1 MGRRSET
8 ENNRE
13 NTKAA
18 GDRKYTGRDRKKQEK
33 AGGETV
39 LNIKR
44 ITAEYVVNPVGI
56 TKAPRFSW
64 VLESEE
70 RNTRQTGYTLEIA
83 LDEAFEQ
90 VIYRKCEE
98 TDHSIHNKYEDFV
111 MKSLTKYFW
120 RVDVA
125 DNHGNHSGFSE
136 PGFFVTGFLDNG
148 EWKAGFITAERE
160 TDAGNSKGTWLRKS
174 FEIKGGIDHAYVCA
188 TALGLYQLY
197 LDGERVGEDEMT
209 PGWTSYHKHLCYQ
222 TYDVTRQLSAGGK
235 HCELRALVGAGYY
248 KGKMGILHL
257 RNNYGD
263 RTAFLCELHIVYRD
277 GSEQVVMT
285 DETWQGADSP
295 VLFAEIYDGEIYD
308 ARLEEREAW
317 RPVWPVGFDKNALT
331 AQASGKI
338 AVMEEFP
345 VKRLFT
351 TPAGELVADFG
362 QNMAG
367 WVKLRL
373 RDTKPGEKLE
383 IRCFETLDKD
393 GNVYTDNL
401 RSAKA
406 TLTYYCKG
414 AEREECTPH
423 FTYMG
428 FRYAWIVSGPGTVR
442 AEDITAYALYSE
454 MERTGLFRCSNPDL
468 NRLWS
473 NITWSLKSNF
483 FDIPTDCPQRDE
495 RLGWTGDAQIFCRT
509 ASYIMNTFL
518 FFEKWLIDVAADQT
532 KEGGVPHVVPDIITP
547 NTEQVTDWL
556 LSQGTHSAAA
566 WADVAVLN
574 PWNLYLTFGDTQIL
588 IDQYDSMRAWIR
600 FMETHADG
608 VIWNYKLQFGDWVA
622 LDAEEGSYLGATPN
636 DLTCTAYYAYSTG
649 IFAKIAGILGK
660 KEDEAYFG
668 ALSEKIRAGFAER
681 FFDPMTKGMTVQT
694 QTAHI
699 IALYFGLTPE
709 AYREQTV
716 KELLELLAR
725 EDGHLVTGFVGT
737 PYFAHALSQNGH
749 LREAYELLLK
759 EDFPSWLYQVKRGA
773 TTVWEHWDG
782 IKPDGSMWSA
792 DMNSFNHYA
801 YGSIGEWLVRVAA
814 GIEIDEQNPGYHRA
828 ILYPRPGGGLR
839 LVQAAY
845 ESQYGTVGCTWS
857 WNQDSNSLTVVYD
870 VPVNAGAELCLDS
883 TFEITESDGLEFTE
897 TGDRLTAEAGSGVYR
912 IRAKRR

>member
-1 MGRRSET
+1 MT
-8 ENNRE
+8 L
-13 NTKAA
+13 
-18 GDRKYTGRDRKKQEK
+18 Q
-33 AGGETV
+33 
-39 LNIKR
+39 IKR
-44 ITAEYVVNPVGI
+44 ITVEYAENPVGI
-56 TKAPRFSW
+56 AKSPRFSW
-64 VLESEE
+64 LLESEE
-70 RNTRQTGYTLEIA
+70 RDTRQTGYTLEIA
-83 LDEAFEQ
+83 LDEDFEQ
-90 VIYRKCEE
+90 IIYRKCEE
-98 TDHSIHNKYEDFV
+98 TDCSVHNRYEDFV

-120 RVDVA
+120 RVDVM
-125 DNHGNHSGFSE
+125 DNHGNHSGFCR
-136 PGFFVTGFLDNG
+136 PGFFVTGFLDNV

-160 TDAGNSKGTWLRKS
+160 TDAENSRGTWLRKG
-174 FEIKGGIDHAYVCA
+174 FEIRDEINHAYICV

-197 LDGERVGEDEMT
+197 LNHERVGEDEMT
-209 PGWTSYHKHLCYQ
+209 PGWTSYRKHLCYQ
-222 TYDVTRQLSAGGK
+222 MYDVTGQLTASGK
-235 HCELRALVGAGYY
+235 SCELRALVGAGYY
-248 KGKMGILHL
+248 KGKMGFLHL

-277 GSEQVVMT
+277 GSEQVIKT
-285 DETWQGADSP
+285 DETWQGANSP
-295 VLFAEIYDGEIYD
+295 VLFSEIYDGEIYD
-308 ARLEEREAW
+308 ARLEGRETW
-317 RPVWPVGFDKNALT
+317 HPVQTVAFDKNVLT
-331 AQASGKI
+331 AQAYGKV
-338 AVMEEFP
+338 AVMEEFAAA
-345 VKRLFT
+345 RLFT

-367 WVKLRL
+367 WVRLRL
-373 RDTKPGEKLE
+373 HDTKPGEKLE
-383 IRCFETLDKD
+383 IRCFEALDKD
-393 GNVYTDNL
+393 GNVYTENL

-406 TLTYYCKG
+406 ALIYYCKG
-414 AEREECTPH
+414 AVQEECIPH

-428 FRYAWIVSGPGTVR
+428 FRYAWIGSAPGTVQ
-442 AEDITAYALYSE
+442 AEDITACALYSR
-454 MERTGLFRCSNPDL
+454 MEQTGFFRCTNPDL

-495 RLGWTGDAQIFCRT
+495 RMGWTGDAQIFCRT

-518 FFEKWLIDVAADQT
+518 FFEKWLVDVAADQT

-547 NTEQVTDWL
+547 NIEKANDWL

-574 PWNLYLTFGDTQIL
+574 PWNLYLTFGDRQIL
-588 IDQYDSMRAWIR
+588 LDQYDSMRAWIR

-608 VIWNYKLQFGDWVA
+608 IIWNYKLQFGDWVA
-622 LDAEEGSYLGATPN
+622 LDAAEGSYLGATPN

-649 IFAKIAGILGK
+649 IFAKIAGVLGRD
-660 KEDEAYFG
+660 EDEAYFG
-668 ALSEKIRAGFAER
+668 ALAEKIKDGFAER
-681 FFDPMTKGMTVQT
+681 FFDPVTKGMTVQT

-716 KELLELLAR
+716 KELLELLAK
-725 EDGHLVTGFVGT
+725 EGGHLVTGFVGT
-737 PYFAHALSQNGH
+737 PYFTHALSQNGH

-814 GIEIDEQNPGYHRA
+814 GIEIDEKNPGYRRA
-828 ILYPRPGGGLR
+828 VLYPRPGGGLR
-839 LVQAAY
+839 SVQASY
-845 ESQYGTVGCTWS
+845 ESQYGAVGCAWA
-857 WNQDSNSLTVVYD
+857 WNREGDVLTVVYI
-870 VPVNAGAELCLDS
+870 VPANAGATLCLD
-883 TFEITESDGLEFTE
+883 TEFEITDTEGLEFKAD
-897 TGDRLTAEAGSGVYR
+897 GNRLAAEVGSGVYR